1 MADISQINLP
11 NGTTYDVVAKKVFM
25 EGASSIGTSYVPL
38 IATSNRA
45 GSDNKDVIIPA
56 NGPEVDLDTGT
67 VKLKMQSVDIS
78 NSYTFTKTS
87 GGWKVS
93 DIKATR
99 SGNVVHLT
107 IFLQGTG
114 TSVSAG
120 GNGVVGTLS
129 GGPLPAQDHAGLVGY
144 YGTSA
149 MVANISNAGTMTVRN
164 LISAQSLGS
173 NTTSVY
179 GCFITND

>member
-25 EGASSIGTSYVPL
+25 ESFGSVGTSYVPL
-38 IATSNRA
+38 IATWDNID
-45 GSDNKDVIIPA
+45 GNKDIIIPY
-56 NGPEVDLDTGT
+56 NGPEVDLETGN
-67 VKLKMQSVDIS
+67 VRLKLENIDIS
-78 NSYTFTKTS
+78 NQYTFTKTS

-93 DIKATR
+93 SIKATR
-99 SGNVVHLT
+99 SGNVVFLT

-114 TSVSAG
+114 TNVSAG

-129 GGPLPAQDHAGLVGY
+129 GGPLPAQDNAGLVGY

-149 MVANISNAGTMTVRN
+149 MVAHISNAGNMTIRN
-164 LISAQSLGS
+164 LITAQSLGS